1 MNIKTIDFRNCKT
14 IIELHYVIQQQL
26 ELPAW
31 YGYNADALWDL
42 LTGHI
47 ELPLTICLFL
57 PEKPTD
63 SLQNEIDKVIQVF
76 KDAVD
81 EGYEVTVLDRYEK
94 PFF

>member
-57 PEKPTD
+57 PEKPTN
-63 SLQNEIDKVIQVF
+63 SLRDEIDKVIQVF

-81 EGYEVTVLDRYEK
+81 EGYEVKVLDRYEK
-94 PFF
+94 PLF

>member
-1 MNIKTIDFRNCKT
+1 MNIKTIDFRECQK
-14 IIELHYVIQQQL
+14 IIELHYVLQQQL

-63 SLQNEIDKVIQVF
+63 SLQAEIDKIITVF
-76 KDAVD
+76 KRCNA
-81 EGYEVTVLDRYEK
+81 EGYEVKVLDRYEN

>member
-1 MNIKTIDFRNCKT
+1 MNIKTLDFRNCKT

-57 PEKPTD
+57 PEKPTS
-63 SLQNEIDKVIQVF
+63 SLRDEIDKVIQVF

-81 EGYEVTVLDRYEK
+81 EGYEVKVLDRYEK
-94 PFF
+94 TLF

>member
-1 MNIKTIDFRNCKT
+1 MNIKTLDFRNCKT

-57 PEKPTD
+57 PEKPTN
-63 SLQNEIDKVIQVF
+63 SLRDEIDKVIQVF

-81 EGYEVTVLDRYEK
+81 EGYEVKVLDRYEK
-94 PFF
+94 TLF